1 MCKKYGS
8 TFLVRSYAWTGKI
21 WFMTD
26 CRLLSFGWIRPFKK
40 APIYRNKDRGFDM
53 GKDKKIWLSQ
63 HILNGVRP
71 MRDGMLLLFGQD
83 LFELRFVLVCGNLKW
98 QPQDQEI
105 WSETMSSLATNCV
118 WVSLSISRGL
128 NLLVK
133 HFRFL
138 VEKLTWYWLKNHDD
152 TWHGMDSSKFG
163 CL

>member
-1 MCKKYGS
+1 MARLFSYDHMHGQEKSGLWLTVGYFLLAGFGHSKKLQS
-8 TFLVRSYAWTGKI
+8 IETKTVDLIWGKI
-21 WFMTD
+21 RKEDLT
-26 CRLLSFGWIRPFKK
+26 I
-40 APIYRNKDRGFDM
+40 AA
-53 GKDKKIWLSQ
+53 
-63 HILNGVRP
+63 HTNGVRP

-83 LFELRFVLVCGNLKW
+83 LFELRFVLVCGNFKW